1 MPKNDYQPA
10 QGSIPARVIAFFQAN
25 PDEELT
31 LEDIAEKF
39 DVVRNNIHTNLSL
52 AISAGA
58 LVRDRN
64 DDGEYVYRIGGTA
77 QQAPKDKPG
86 PKPGN
91 SGKTG
96 SDLLNAFGTAAKTP
110 TRGYTSP
117 RKDIDLTTITVDE
130 GVPFMATHARGQSKW
145 QPLFNK
151 LTKTGQSIALPA
163 DLRGAVGAAANK
175 INGLKTQG
183 KYRVAMVDANTCRV
197 WRVA

>member
-1 MPKNDYQPA
+1 MTNDYQPA
-10 QGSIPARVIAFFQAN
+10 QDSIPARVIAFFQAN

-52 AISAGA
+52 AVSAGA
-58 LVRDRN
+58 VVRDRN
-64 DDGEYVYRIGGTA
+64 DDGEYVYRLGGTA
-77 QQAPKDKPG
+77 QRAPKAKPG

-91 SGKTG
+91 PGNT
-96 SDLLNAFGTAAKTP
+96 LTNAFGASRP
-110 TRGYTSP
+110 PSSRGYKAQ
-117 RKDIDLTTITVDE
+117 RKDIDLSALQVDE
-130 GVPFMATHARGQSKW
+130 NVPFLAEGVKGQTKW

-163 DLRGAVGAAANK
+163 DLRGAVGAAATK

-183 KYRVAMVDANTCRV
+183 KYRVAMVDASTCRI